1 MDNKDKQNSPAEE
14 TREKFDIDE
23 YVALQRELNE
33 LRRDQGIE
41 PEKKEGGISR
51 LISSYF
57 ERKDAKE
64 KVTVNKKKHLLL
76 CIFLGWAG
84 GHRFHARQYL
94 LGIVYLLT
102 CWSGFS
108 IAMSIIDLLIIIPIP
123 ADENGNIQI

>member
-1 MDNKDKQNSPAEE
+1 MEKNKKPIPPSEEMVSPDDMVAAEM
-14 TREKFDIDE
+14 
-23 YVALQRELNE
+23 ELDE
-33 LRRDQGIE
+33 LRRQQGLE
-41 PEKKEGGISR
+41 PEHKEGKLSR

-64 KVTVNKKKHLLL
+64 KVTVSKKKHLLL

-84 GHRFHARQYL
+84 GHRFHTKQYV

-102 CWSGFS
+102 CWTGFS
-108 IAMSIIDLLIIIPIP
+108 AAMSIIDLMVIIPMQ